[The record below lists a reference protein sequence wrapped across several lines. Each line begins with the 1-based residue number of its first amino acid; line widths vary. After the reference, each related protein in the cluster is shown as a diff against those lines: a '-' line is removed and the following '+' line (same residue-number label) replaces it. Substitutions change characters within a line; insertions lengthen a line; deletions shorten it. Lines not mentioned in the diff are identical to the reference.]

1 MKLFTFAMLALISL
15 NAMAVDLCRLGDTNV
30 FEDAVK
36 AHQFRMYKRSA
47 NHVAFTNLEKA
58 MIQMAVQAVHF
69 ENKRVSLPEALYI
82 FGDYSEYTKGKP
94 GSLAGEILYFAVGQS
109 QFAFVRYYPG
119 DNEYGAFV
127 TMVNNQLKLL
137 AIVGDGEIVCKR

>member
-1 MKLFTFAMLALISL
+1 MKLFFFALLALVSL
-15 NAMAVDLCRLGDTNV
+15 NAMAVDLCQMGDTNV

-36 AHQFRMYKRSA
+36 ARQFRLYKRSA
-47 NHVAFTNLEKA
+47 NHAAFSNLEKA
-58 MIQMAVQAVHF
+58 MIQLTVQAVHY
-69 ENKRVSLPEALYI
+69 ENKRLSLPEALYI
-82 FGDYSEYTKGKP
+82 FGDYSQYTKGQP
-94 GSLAGEILYFAVGQS
+94 GSLAGEILYFAVGQN

-127 TMVNNQLKLL
+127 TMVNNQLKLI